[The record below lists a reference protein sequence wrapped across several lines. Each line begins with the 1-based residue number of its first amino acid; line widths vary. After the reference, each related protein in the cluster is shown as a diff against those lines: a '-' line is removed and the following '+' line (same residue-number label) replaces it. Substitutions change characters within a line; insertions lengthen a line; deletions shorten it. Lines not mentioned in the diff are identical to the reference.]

1 MLRVIAVLLLIPL
14 LDALLLVVAATQ
26 FDGLSALVVVLLVV
40 VTALI
45 GSLLVRAEGRHTL
58 RRVQEKLA
66 TGEVP
71 TDELIDGGFLVAA
84 GAFFLT
90 PGFVTDF
97 IGLLLVLPFTRTP
110 IRAAAKRWV
119 ITPYLDAKADGFVS
133 GNVYVGGFPGQGDT
147 GGAGTGPG
155 GAGPGGTGPSG
166 SSGSPSDAVR
176 GSGDDGSPSGFDH
189 DNATDID
196 FEERD
201 DQ

>member
-26 FDGLSALVVVLLVV
+26 FDGLSALLVVLLVV

-58 RRVQEKLA
+58 RRIQEKLA

-71 TDELIDGGFLVAA
+71 TDELVDGGFLVAA

-97 IGLLLVLPFTRTP
+97 LALLLAIPLTRAP

-119 ITPYLDAKADGFVS
+119 ITPYLDAKAQGFVT
-133 GNVYVGGFPGQGDT
+133 GNVYVGGFPGQD
-147 GGAGTGPG
+147 GAGGPS
-155 GAGPGGTGPSG
+155 AGPGTGPSG
-166 SSGSPSDAVR
+166 PSGGPGGPVR
-176 GSGDDGSPSGFDH
+176 GGDDDGSPGGFDH

-201 DQ
+201 DE

>member
-14 LDALLLVVAATQ
+14 LDAILLAVLATQ
-26 FDGLSALVVVLLVV
+26 LQALSVVVIVLLVV

-45 GSLLVRAEGRHTL
+45 GMLLVRAEGRHTL
-58 RRVQEKLA
+58 RRIQGKFA

-97 IGLLLVLPFTRTP
+97 VGLLLAVPVTRAP
-110 IRAAAKRWV
+110 IRALAKRFV
-119 ITPYLDAKADGFVS
+119 ITPYLDAKAKGFVS
-133 GNVYVGGFPGQGDT
+133 GNVYVGGFPNQD
-147 GGAGTGPG
+147 GPG
-155 GAGPGGTGPSG
+155 GPGAGGPSG
-166 SSGSPSDAVR
+166 GPDNPGSGPSVSGGSSG
-176 GSGDDGSPSGFDH
+176 GFDH

-196 FEERD
+196 FEETD
-201 DQ
+201 DE

>member
-26 FDGLSALVVVLLVV
+26 FDTLSAAVVVLLVV
-40 VTALI
+40 VTALV
-45 GSLLVRAEGRHTL
+45 GMLLVRAEGRHTL
-58 RRVQEKLA
+58 RRIQEKLA

-90 PGFVTDF
+90 PGFVTDL
-97 IGLLLVLPFTRTP
+97 IGLLLAIPLTRAP
-110 IRAAAKRWV
+110 IRMAAKRWI
-119 ITPYLDAKADGFVS
+119 ITPYLDAKAQGFVS
-133 GNVYVGGFPGQGDT
+133 GNVYVGGFPDQGD
-147 GGAGTGPG
+147 
-155 GAGPGGTGPSG
+155 AGPGAGGPAGGGPGPG
-166 SSGSPSDAVR
+166 SSSGGPGTAGGS
-176 GSGDDGSPSGFDH
+176 DGSPSGFDH

>member
-40 VTALI
+40 VTAFI

-58 RRVQEKLA
+58 RRIQEKLA
-66 TGEVP
+66 TGDVP
-71 TDELIDGGFLVAA
+71 TDELIDGGLLVAA

-97 IGLLLVLPFTRTP
+97 LALLLAIPFTRAP

-119 ITPYLDAKADGFVS
+119 ITPYLDAKAKGFVS
-133 GNVYVGGFPGQGDT
+133 GNVYIGGFPGQGDA
-147 GGAGTGPG
+147 GGA
-155 GAGPGGTGPSG
+155 GAGPGSSGPSG
-166 SSGSPSDAVR
+166 PSNSGGTVR
-176 GSGDDGSPSGFDH
+176 GSDDDGSPSGFDH

-201 DQ
+201 DE

>member
-26 FDGLSALVVVLLVV
+26 FDTLSAAVVVLLVV

-45 GSLLVRAEGRHTL
+45 GMLLVRAEGRHTL
-58 RRVQEKLA
+58 RRIQEKLG

-90 PGFVTDF
+90 PGFVTDLL
-97 IGLLLVLPFTRTP
+97 GLLLAIPLTRAP
-110 IRAAAKRWV
+110 IRMAAKRWI
-119 ITPYLDAKADGFVS
+119 ITPYLDAKAQGFVS
-133 GNVYVGGFPGQGDT
+133 GNVYVGGFPGQGD
-147 GGAGTGPG
+147 
-155 GAGPGGTGPSG
+155 AGPGAGGSGASGPSG
-166 SSGSPSDAVR
+166 GPDAGNPGGSGSVG
-176 GSGDDGSPSGFDH
+176 GSDGSPSGFDH
-189 DNATDID
+189 DDATDID

-201 DQ
+201 DG